1 MAGTWQLQEAA
12 RLMGWIMLALLGLG
26 SAALLWL
33 GGVSRSL
40 WSFVGAAMMLG
51 AAGYALQGDP
61 LLPGHPV
68 AANAEPIEIDPAL
81 TELRDSMLGRYT
93 AEGAYLIAADGLTRA
108 GDTRNAVRAVLGGVN
123 KYPRSLALWTGLGS
137 ALSLHDGV
145 VSPAA
150 LFAFRHAAGLNKEH
164 PAPPYFLGL
173 AYIRAGDYATAR
185 PYWAR
190 ALELSPPE
198 QPYRKEIAAQL
209 ARLDAFLAAAEQAR
223 GAAAAN

>member
-1 MAGTWQLQEAA
+1 
-12 RLMGWIMLALLGLG
+12 MGWIMLALVGFV
-26 SAALLWL
+26 SAAVLWL
-33 GGVSRSL
+33 AGVSRSL

-51 AAGYALQGDP
+51 AAGYALQGSP
-61 LLPGHPV
+61 ALPGHPV
-68 AANAEPIEIDPAL
+68 AADAEPIEVDAGLI
-81 TELRDSMLGRYT
+81 ELRDSMLGRYT
-93 AEGAYLIAADGLTRA
+93 AEGAYLIAADGVTRA
-108 GDTRNAVRAVLGGVN
+108 GDTRSAVKAVLGGIN

-137 ALSLHDGV
+137 ALSLHDGS

-150 LFAFRHAAGLNKEH
+150 LYAFKHAAELNPKH

-173 AYIRAGDYATAR
+173 AYIRAGEYAVGR
-185 PYWAR
+185 PYWAK

-223 GAAAAN
+223 PLGPAN